1 MLRVGIVM
9 FAAMMGVFAAFAQQT
24 GVPQFH
30 PATFVDGDRSL
41 VNRIKFPKTEGDVT
55 VNVTCRGHATSS
67 GRMRDVHCSSNEDP
81 DREFAGAVRRR
92 LNSSRVE
99 PATVNGEPQEVDF
112 QFTIVFERAGQ
123 EESITAYLN
132 NGHNAE
138 RLGRDYISP
147 QRYSPHVWPGPC
159 LPWRDNEVIIE
170 IATIETNGAPRE
182 VNAVTTRSRMVETCG
197 SALIRQLETGR
208 WIPAMK
214 DGEFVDAVWMS
225 PIVMNLNLNEVE
237 F

>member
-1 MLRVGIVM
+1 MLRRGFAIVTALAG
-9 FAAMMGVFAAFAQQT
+9 AAIANAQDGGT
-24 GVPQFH
+24 DFT
-30 PATFVDGDRSL
+30 PARFVEGDRSL
-41 VNRIKFPKTEGDVT
+41 VNRIKFPKTDGDALVE
-55 VNVTCRGHATSS
+55 VVCRGHATAR
-67 GRMRDVHCSSNEDP
+67 GRMRDVRCSSTEGPERD
-81 DREFAGAVRRR
+81 FAGAVRKR

-112 QFTIVFERAGQ
+112 QFTIVFERVGQ

-132 NGHNAE
+132 NGHNVE

-147 QRYSPHVWPGPC
+147 QRYSPHVWPSSC
-159 LPWRDNEVIIE
+159 LSWRDNEVIIE
-170 IATIETNGAPRE
+170 IATVETSGRPSE
-182 VNAVTTRSRMVETCG
+182 VRAVTTRSRMVESCG
-197 SALIRQLETGR
+197 ASLTRQLEEGR

-225 PIVMNLNLNEVE
+225 PIVLSLNLNEVE